1 MADLRTF
8 VLLVEGTVTAATAER
23 VGLGVSLTVG
33 KVSVVL
39 RVRTVEMELRT
50 RRRRYLYIS
59 NNCDSNE
66 RVRYGAICFECFE
79 NEPFV

>member
-39 RVRTVEMELRT
+39 RV
-50 RRRRYLYIS
+50 
-59 NNCDSNE
+59 
-66 RVRYGAICFECFE
+66 
-79 NEPFV
+79 